1 MPKKSCVSFL
11 PCKVYQYLAIIC
23 AFSKW
28 TTFTLFSIV
37 SFSYFQIVW
46 TLRMLALIS
55 AFIMACALLFKPV
68 KQKRTSKKILI
79 KDVFNVS
86 LFKNRKYIIWTSGI
100 AVSLFGY
107 FVPYVYMLK
116 FVEQNFEEGTD
127 TKLPILCIGI
137 TSGLGRL
144 MFGYVADLPK
154 VNRIYLQQLSFL
166 VIGVLTMLLPFT
178 TGNYG
183 YLIFITL
190 GMGLFD
196 GCFISLLGNEY
207 F

>member
-1 MPKKSCVSFL
+1 MNV
-11 PCKVYQYLAIIC
+11 
-23 AFSKW
+23 
-28 TTFTLFSIV
+28 
-37 SFSYFQIVW
+37 FQIVW
-46 TLRMLALIS
+46 TLRMLAIIS
-55 AFIMACALLFKPV
+55 ALIMACALLYKPV
-68 KQKRTSKKILI
+68 KQNKNSKKILI
-79 KDVFNVS
+79 KDIFNIS
-86 LFKNRKYIIWTSGI
+86 LLKNRKYIIWTSGI

-116 FVEQNFEEGTD
+116 FVEENFEKGTD

-144 MFGYVADLPK
+144 IFGYVADLPK

-183 YLIFITL
+183 YLLFISL

-196 GCFISLLGNEY
+196 GCFISLLGNEL
-207 F
+207 FQTVITF

>member
-1 MPKKSCVSFL
+1 M
-11 PCKVYQYLAIIC
+11 I
-23 AFSKW
+23 
-28 TTFTLFSIV
+28 
-37 SFSYFQIVW
+37 YFQIVW
-46 TLRMLALIS
+46 TLRILALIS
-55 AFIMACALLFKPV
+55 GLIMACALLFKPA
-68 KQKRTSKKILI
+68 KHHKIAKKILF
-79 KDVFNVS
+79 KDLFNVS
-86 LFKNRKYIIWTSGI
+86 LWQNKKYVIWTSGI

-116 FVEQNFEEGTD
+116 FVEQNFEKGTD

-144 MFGYVADLPK
+144 IFGYVADLPK

-183 YLIFITL
+183 YLVLITL

-196 GCFISLLGNEY
+196 GCFISILGKYKGNN
-207 F
+207 